1 MVDKESCL
9 GDLQK
14 KSDELSSS
22 MKKAK
27 DEAIKEFKASDLY
40 TKLLDEN
47 YAIGFEDFH
56 QDARETFPRVDF
68 DSIRLHIVVQSSLLP
83 DTSQDVDIDDDATT
97 SDKPKDDASTGL
109 SKQSFF
115 LIIFANKFFECD
127 LLFWTIFQFLQVNLL
142 HPQLR
147 T

>member
-1 MVDKESCL
+1 MEDKVKHLEFEVKELKNLVEELRIDMVDKESCL

-68 DSIRLHIVVQSSLLP
+68 DSIRLHIVV
-83 DTSQDVDIDDDATT
+83 
-97 SDKPKDDASTGL
+97 
-109 SKQSFF
+109 
-115 LIIFANKFFECD
+115 
-127 LLFWTIFQFLQVNLL
+127 
-142 HPQLR
+142 
-147 T
+147 